1 MKALVNG
8 SSGGYVVVSD
18 LWDNGRAETAMDAE
32 PQPSA
37 RRRHRRPDHSL
48 NSAIGTPGALLGKIR
63 SASDRV
69 TTDKTI
75 VVATAQIAFC
85 CSAPMCPTASAR
97 PDACRH
103 QHHECLGDREQAG
116 DLLDS
121 VSHRQPWYPT
131 VVCTPP
137 SGTFFPIGVTTV
149 TCTATD
155 GAGLTDVD
163 TFTVTVNDV
172 DPPVLADHDD
182 VSVIVSPGVT
192 TQAVNF
198 SLPAATDNDH
208 VHSVVCDRAPGSL
221 FPIGVTTVTCTA
233 TDNSGLTDT
242 GTFKVTLTT
251 DTQPPVLGSHDN
263 ISVAAPAGA
272 SGATVTFL
280 PPTATYRR
288 AFKASS
294 AVLHRGVCSRSA
306 SRR

>member
-1 MKALVNG
+1 M
-8 SSGGYVVVSD
+8 
-18 LWDNGRAETAMDAE
+18 
-32 PQPSA
+32 
-37 RRRHRRPDHSL
+37 
-48 NSAIGTPGALLGKIR
+48 
-63 SASDRV
+63 
-69 TTDKTI
+69 TTDNTI
-75 VVATAQIAFC
+75 VVATAQTACRC
-85 CSAPMCPTASAR
+85 CSADDVLPPVLGPMPANINTTNASGTASKQVTFSTPTATDNR
-97 PDACRH
+97 
-103 QHHECLGDREQAG
+103 GI
-116 DLLDS
+116 
-121 VSHRQPWYPT
+121 PT

-280 PPTATYRR
+280 PPTATDRR